1 MDDIITKTTSDF
13 VDFFSKHQ
21 IIRAIFF
28 VLLLAAI
35 YLLFKVIRAL
45 VLRLTKDKV
54 SKQFNY
60 LIKKAIDYTAFV
72 IIIMTI
78 FDRFGIDIS
87 ALLGAAGIAGIAIGF
102 AAQTSVS
109 NIISGFF
116 IMSERVF
123 QIGDFIKV
131 DSVSGTVDSF
141 NMLSV
146 RLKTSDGQLVRV
158 PNETMIKKNLVNI
171 SHFENRRFDIKIN
184 LLYSQ
189 DLKRV
194 QDVLLDIVSDN
205 EFALLS
211 PAPVIAFDS
220 FNASTIEL
228 MCGVWVKR
236 ENFLKLK
243 NSLMVEISSRFVQEG
258 IIVPANQLYVQ
269 MDRPAFDSR
278 VNDFQYL

>member
-1 MDDIITKTTSDF
+1 MDDIVTKTTLDF
-13 VDFFSKHQ
+13 ADFFSKHQ

-28 VLLLAAI
+28 VLLLIGI
-35 YLLFKVIRAL
+35 YLLFKIVRAL

-54 SKQFNY
+54 SKQANY
-60 LIKKAIDYTAFV
+60 IIKKAIDYTAFV

-141 NMLSV
+141 NILSV
-146 RLKTSDGQLVRV
+146 RLKTSDGQLVRI

-194 QDVLLDIVSDN
+194 QAVLLDIVSDN
-205 EFALLS
+205 EFALLN

-220 FNASTIEL
+220 FNASMIEL
-228 MCGVWVKR
+228 TCGVWVKR
-236 ENFLKLK
+236 ENYSKLK
-243 NSLMVEISSRFVQEG
+243 NSLILEISSRFVQEG
-258 IIVPANQLYVQ
+258 IVVPASQLYVQ
-269 MDRPAFDSR
+269 MDRPVSDSS